1 MTLPAHP
8 DPETPKAQAA
18 AHYASVS
25 EQIDEIH
32 LDIAQRKAKIVAM
45 QDAIKAERNS
55 IRDAE
60 FSVAKLKKRKRIF
73 ARARFDLEQV
83 DEE

>member
-1 MTLPAHP
+1 MNKLTKPS
-8 DPETPKAQAA
+8 PEVAKAQTA

-25 EQIDEIH
+25 EQIEEGRLAITQ
-32 LDIAQRKAKIVAM
+32 AQNTIRAYQNGILEQREFIRQERARLAKAT
-45 QDAIKAERNS
+45 R
-55 IRDAE
+55 
-60 FSVAKLKKRKRIF
+60 RKRIF